1 MRVYACAF
9 CVYVCACVN
18 IYLISGLVCECVRAR
33 ARINT
38 YLISGLWDDARG
50 RASTRHGE
58 GFPRGSLAIR
68 KNAAIVPLHRIL
80 RRILKSQCPSKKKIS
95 KNAASVPLHRT
106 HTHTHTHTHTLTHT
120 HTHTHTHNTHT
131 VDCAAF
137 PEVSALVNK
146 KLAKIQPVYPSTN
159 SLCPGTFTFFFL
171 NPPFRIFHNTDAAIV
186 FRIRSMHIENT
197 FFYI

>member
-1 MRVYACAF
+1 MVKVFPEEVWPYAKMQPLYPSTVFCAAF
-9 CVYVCACVN
+9 SKVSA
-18 IYLISGLVCECVRAR
+18 LVK
-33 ARINT
+33 
-38 YLISGLWDDARG
+38 
-50 RASTRHGE
+50 
-58 GFPRGSLAIR
+58 
-68 KNAAIVPLHRIL
+68 KN
-80 RRILKSQCPSKKKIS
+80 S

-146 KLAKIQPVYPSTN
+146 KIAKIQPVYPSNN